1 MRRERS
7 EPSRRTA
14 ALYGLTTAAV
24 AVVGFDPSSRAWA
37 TERTRPA
44 RSADGGGFDDVPPLD
59 GQLLT
64 DDASRDA
71 AADDFGHIVHR
82 RPAAVLRPGSVD
94 DVVVMVRFCRKHGI
108 PVAPRG
114 QGHATN
120 GQAQTEGGLVIETA
134 PLKDIGPVQG
144 VGKDRTVTV
153 GAGALW
159 SAVAK
164 STLRDGLT
172 PPVFTDYLELSV
184 GGTLSVGGLG
194 GQTHRH
200 GSQTDTVT
208 ELQVVTGAGELV
220 RCSATRHA
228 DLFDAVRAGLG
239 QCAIVVAAT
248 LRLVRAPETVRH
260 FQLPYTDLA
269 VFLEDQ
275 RRLTQERRFDYVEGL
290 VFPDETGAFRVHVLE
305 AVAYGPPAGPEPDDE
320 ALLEGLRFESAGMTA
335 DTLDYYTFLDRLAP
349 GVAEQKEQGLWDDPH
364 PWLNLLLPS
373 ASVEPLAS
381 GILDNLK
388 PEDVGTSG
396 VVLLYPLHGDVL
408 HTPMLRMPHDPA
420 PYLLAV
426 LRTSPPDEPATV
438 DRLLAANRAAYEKV
452 RDAGGKQYPVGSI
465 PFQRADWRDHFG
477 GAWPALEAARRRYDP
492 DGILVPGQG
501 IF

>member
-1 MRRERS
+1 MRSERPEQRS
-7 EPSRRTA
+7 EPTRRTA
-14 ALYGLTTAAV
+14 ALYGLGIATAAA
-24 AVVGFDPSSRAWA
+24 AVVGFDPGSRAWA
-37 TERTRPA
+37 TERGVRA
-44 RSADGGGFDDVPPLD
+44 EGGPFDEVPPLD
-59 GQLLT
+59 GELVT

-71 AADDFGHIVHR
+71 AAEDFGHIVHR

-108 PVAPRG
+108 KVAPRG

-134 PLKDIGPVQG
+134 TLGHIGPAKNG
-144 VGKDRTVTV
+144 TVTV
-153 GAGALW
+153 GAGARW
-159 SAVAK
+159 SQVAK
-164 STLRDGLT
+164 STLRHGLT

-200 GSQTDTVT
+200 GAQADTVT

-220 RCSATRHA
+220 RCSATKHRE
-228 DLFDAVRAGLG
+228 LFDAVRAGLG
-239 QCAIVVAAT
+239 QCAVVVGAT
-248 LRLVRAPETVRH
+248 VRLVKAPQTVRH
-260 FQLPYTDLA
+260 FQLPYRELETY
-269 VFLEDQ
+269 LEDQ

-290 VFPDETGAFRVHVLE
+290 VLPDDTGAFRVHVLE

-320 ALLEGLRFESAGMTA
+320 ALLAGLRHESEGVVAE
-335 DTLDYYTFLDRLAP
+335 TLDYYAFLDRLAP
-349 GVAEQKEQGLWDDPH
+349 SVAEQKEQGLWDDPH

-373 ASVEPLAS
+373 AAAGRLAS
-381 GILDNLK
+381 DILDGLT
-388 PEDVGTSG
+388 PDDVGSSG
-396 VVLLYPLHGDVL
+396 VVLLYPLSREVL
-408 HTPMLRMPHDPA
+408 HTPLLRMPDDPA

-426 LRTSPPDEPATV
+426 LRTAPPGDQATV

-452 RDAGGKQYPVGSI
+452 RDAGGKQYPVGSV
-465 PFQRADWRDHFG
+465 PFRRPDWRDHFG
-477 GAWPALEAARRRYDP
+477 DAWPKLEAARRRYDP
-492 DGILVPGQG
+492 AGILVPGQR